1 VIDLTMS
8 ARLRIVVGA
17 PPAKAERLP
26 DDPQIG
32 LVHSMFG
39 GEMRTIVFVPE
50 SLRWLTE
57 EEVSE

>member
-1 VIDLTMS
+1 MS